1 MQEVHLS
8 APIRRVISVTAP
20 ARPAMNG
27 AGTLYGAD
35 GLRALCELS
44 DWMRSVGGIRTQ
56 PRVER
61 DRVTVVRRRLPPRP

>member
-1 MQEVHLS
+1 MS

-20 ARPAMNG
+20 ARPAMNR
-27 AGTLYGAD
+27 AATLYGTE

-44 DWMRSVGGIRTQ
+44 DWIRSVGGVRSQ

-61 DRVTVVRRRLPPRP
+61 DRVTVVRRHLPPRP